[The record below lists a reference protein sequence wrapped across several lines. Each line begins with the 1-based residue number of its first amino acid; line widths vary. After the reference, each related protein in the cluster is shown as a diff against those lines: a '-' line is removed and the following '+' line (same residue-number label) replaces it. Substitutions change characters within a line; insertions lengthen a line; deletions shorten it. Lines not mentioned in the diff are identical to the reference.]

1 VTEPVKLQART
12 VDDPSAQLNFEQLV
26 GLFPLAGALLAAGSV
41 DASHLA
47 PNAVDAAALAD
58 DAVDAAALASGAIM
72 DGRDLRI
79 VAGCVSSAGADLF
92 GIGGFSVAHNATGKW
107 TITLSTPFAD
117 GAYVTLLTC
126 FNGPSGIGIASLR
139 TDVSY
144 TASQFGVHTINSTS
158 FADLTFMFAC
168 LGKR

>member
-1 VTEPVKLQART
+1 MTEPVKLQART

-72 DGRDLRI
+72 DGR
-79 VAGCVSSAGADLF
+79 GCVSSAGADLF